1 MPEEAPVAVIIE
13 LVRTSHE
20 WISDIGVNEIYRDE
34 THIGRD
40 KKSVIVSF
48 LIRNPK
54 ATITDDEAGKV
65 QETVI
70 EV

>member
-1 MPEEAPVAVIIE
+1 
-13 LVRTSHE
+13 
-20 WISDIGVNEIYRDE
+20 
-34 THIGRD
+34 
-40 KKSVIVSF
+40 VSF

-70 EV
+70 EVWEKNGYPLRSKA